1 MLKESQIS
9 FFKLS
14 FGDIRRMSG
23 DQEREMGQIVDKVCG
38 EISIILARG
47 RRDIILAHGRR
58 ISYWR
63 VGGGIS
69 YWRRSRDLLLKTAES

>member
-23 DQEREMGQIVDKVCG
+23 DQEIEMGQIVDKVCG
-38 EISIILARG
+38 G
-47 RRDIILAHGRR
+47 

-69 YWRRSRDLLLKTAES
+69 YWRMGGGIS